1 MSKCP
6 HCQAILP
13 HDQDSV
19 SLCANCGKKFSG
31 LNLTV
36 ADVGATLDETNS
48 GTMDLSRIVEPSAK
62 TVSETI
68 DEVTV
73 PSSSAKTMAEMDAT
87 VNGTIDQ
94 SVGQGKGGDTDLS
107 DIGATLATIPDQPN
121 LSPMATI
128 VLGPSGITVAGSNAA
143 LPFPPMGATRLGGL
157 TDAGRGQTGL
167 NTGNNLFDSGI
178 DFDRSILSTISK
190 RSLAD
195 GADPLVSSP
204 DYRIISKLGEGGMGV
219 VYSAIQ
225 KTLERKVAVKAIK
238 SNKAVSDESRRKFF
252 YEAQITSDLD
262 HPNIVP
268 IHEMGSNSDG
278 TLFYSMKMVD
288 GTPWENVIRDKTR
301 EENIEILMKVCDAIA
316 FAHSRNIIHRDLK
329 PENVMLG
336 AFGEVLVMDWGLAI
350 NLSTTKSFGLSGT
363 PVYMA
368 PEMACHNLSK
378 IGKTSDIY
386 IIGAILFQIVVGK
399 APHVGK
405 SVRECMANA
414 IKNNNIDPGFED
426 PLLDIAYHAMAT
438 EPEDR
443 FATVLEFQDAIRE
456 HLRFSQSV
464 VLTKRAEVLLENA
477 IRDKDYQGFSR
488 ALFSMQDAIDLWS
501 DNEIAKEGLQQIRLA
516 YGQCAIER
524 GDYDL
529 CLQTVVPSVD
539 AEAELYK
546 HASQLKS
553 EVTQRATRVK
563 LLRRVLAGVII
574 IAGTALTLAT
584 LYAWHQTTIAIQE
597 KARAVDSA
605 KAEKN
610 AREEEAAAKRIAI
623 DERNRAQQAAEDERI
638 ARNQE
643 EIARKVANQE
653 RDRAVEAKK
662 LEEQAKTK
670 EMLAREQAVVSEK
683 NAIISEK
690 KAIASEKVATQN
702 ARFALLGSFQSGI
715 NLALNQSNQF
725 DVVRSEQLLREIS
738 AMEANLDNTQSK
750 PSLTNWAFRRIQ
762 LLNNI
767 DLPRVKVDSAVTS
780 FQIASNSKVAAV
792 GTSNGSVHWV
802 DLSQESQPLKVTDS
816 IDLPSPIRAVAIS
829 PDGTA
834 VMIATQKNETNHS
847 VHYWNTITKVCSPIE
862 MLERREL
869 QGLGFSPDGKWC
881 IGGVNGGLWV
891 WERKEDDS
899 QPTPFLLDCRG
910 KLTSLRF
917 LSKDSSD
924 VFGLAQLP
932 NASQVAF
939 LANLELRT
947 LQLLTMPPGME
958 TVVTAAAS
966 SPSKESIY
974 LGTNDGRFMVAA
986 IEPKA
991 RSTSTQA
998 KNVAFTPSSSASLR
1012 VIGEVLPKKHATA
1025 IRELVLHADG
1035 TLVTSGDEPVAY
1047 VWQTE
1052 NGNQVSY
1059 VSFLNG
1065 LQGNVTSAQF
1075 VDSSNDVVGC
1085 DNLGNIIRW
1094 NIANQESRRM
1104 LSINTVQQLRNQTIS
1119 KEGIHESI
1127 DRDGVLHSSLRS
1139 DNVDDKIVSYVG
1151 HTPRSRLTDMAVG
1164 SSHPWVATVASLP
1177 RDSSLTQSASVANT
1191 EVCIWD
1197 LASQSMTNR
1206 LQFQS
1211 RGACRIEFADSDHSL
1226 VVGDGEK
1233 TFFLSSSSNANVQAE
1248 SRFGTLF
1255 AVAHPTQK
1263 SFCAHIA
1270 SSGSIQIVDSTDI
1283 SSWDN
1288 PQYREFDIAINNQF
1302 VPIEAAWSL
1311 DGARLFIVF
1320 ENGRTARLAWDGT
1333 KLDGLTWS
1341 DEVKSIRSTEQQEP
1355 WRFLDMAVETSEP
1368 DADTF
1373 TDRIKVVMRSSDASA
1388 ECNFVQLNWNRSES
1402 KPVLDRQEIF
1412 QKSVRLLSS
1421 QSDPVLESKMNLAL
1435 ESDRILDIQSL
1446 DPTQSILVDQLG
1458 AVYRFDKKSSSLVVG
1473 RPPCIKAARSP
1484 MQQRWVTMHE
1494 LGLVMVAFQLPGD
1507 QFHWQKVQHP
1517 FQAVTE
1523 ACLSPDGRQLA
1534 IVGKLAN
1541 QKSQLL
1547 RWDIDESNQIQESH
1561 QPAVDGVLFASW
1573 HPQGDGLLVLA
1584 AEGKWSLLSET
1595 GESKHLASDH
1605 LLPNSIAPGFA
1616 SEFAGVRWLQEPW
1629 LTGTSKHWHLAILSH
1644 SQKGSRIDFVSLDPG
1659 SNETF
1664 SPILSASKITSF
1676 ATSPNENLLAIGDEN
1691 GTLGIWFAAPSLD
1704 RGARE
1709 LFTLPGHRG
1718 ASIGQVSFSDDGN
1731 AILSSDINRKSIVWK
1746 SVK

>member
-13 HDQDSV
+13 LDNAPA
-19 SLCANCGKKFSG
+19 SLCSNCGKPFSE

-36 ADVGATLDETNS
+36 ADVGATLDETNT
-48 GTMDLSRIVEPSAK
+48 GTVGASKIVEPSAK
-62 TVSETI
+62 TVSDTI
-68 DEVTV
+68 DEVV
-73 PSSSAKTMAEMDAT
+73 VRSSSAKTMAQMDAT
-87 VNGTIDQ
+87 MEGTIDL
-94 SVGQGKGGDTDLS
+94 SIEWNKVGDKDLS
-107 DIGATLATIPDQPN
+107 EIGATLATIPDQPN

-128 VLGPSGITVAGSNAA
+128 VLGPSGITVGGSNAA
-143 LPFPPMGATRLGGL
+143 LPFPPLGATRLGGL
-157 TDAGRGQTGL
+157 TDTGRGQTGK

-178 DFDRSILSTISK
+178 DFDQSILSTISK

-238 SNKAVSDESRRKFF
+238 SNKSVSDESRRKFF

-368 PEMACHNLSK
+368 PEMACHNISK

-464 VLTKRAEVLLENA
+464 VLTKRAEALLENA

-501 DNEIAKEGLQQIRLA
+501 DNEVAKEGLQQTRIA

-529 CLQTVVPSVD
+529 CLQTVDPSID

-546 HASQLKS
+546 NATRLKS

-563 LLRRVLAGVII
+563 LLRRVLAGVILV
-574 IAGTALTLAT
+574 AGTALTLAT
-584 LYAWHQTTIAIQE
+584 VYARRQTTIAIQE
-597 KARAVDSA
+597 KARAVDAA
-605 KAEKN
+605 KAEKD

-643 EIARKVANQE
+643 EIAKKVANQE
-653 RDRAVEAKK
+653 RDRAVEAQR
-662 LEEQAKTK
+662 LEQEAKIQ
-670 EMLAREQAVVSEK
+670 EMRAREQAVASEQNAKVSEQ
-683 NAIISEK
+683 

-725 DVVRSEQLLREIS
+725 DVVRSEQLLSEIS
-738 AMEANLDNTQSK
+738 AMESSLYSTQSK
-750 PSLTNWAFRRIQ
+750 PSLTNWAYRRIQ

-767 DLPRVKVDSAVTS
+767 DLPRIKVDSPVTS
-780 FQIASNSKVAAV
+780 LRIAANSKVATV
-792 GTSNGSVHWV
+792 GTANGSVHRI
-802 DLSQESQPLKVTDS
+802 DLSQEADPLQVMDS
-816 IDLPSPIRAVAIS
+816 IDLPAPIQAVAIA
-829 PDGTA
+829 PDGSS
-834 VMIATQKNETNHS
+834 VMIATQKNETNYS
-847 VHYWNTITKVCSPIE
+847 VHSWNTMTKARSPIE

-869 QGLGFSPDGKWC
+869 QELGISPDGKWC

-899 QPTPFLLDCRG
+899 QPKPFLLDCRG
-910 KLTSLRF
+910 KLTSLQF
-917 LSKDSSD
+917 FSKDSSD

-932 NASQVAF
+932 NATQVAF

-958 TVVTAAAS
+958 TTVTAAAS

-974 LGTNDGRFMVAA
+974 LGTNDGRLLVAA
-986 IEPKA
+986 IEPKVRA
-991 RSTSTQA
+991 TSVQT
-998 KNVAFTPSSSASLR
+998 KNVSFNASSTESLR
-1012 VIGEVLPKKHATA
+1012 VVGEVLPKKHATA
-1025 IRELVLHADG
+1025 IREIVLHADG
-1035 TLVTSGDEPVAY
+1035 TMITSGDEPVAF
-1047 VWQTE
+1047 VWKTE
-1052 NGNQVSY
+1052 NGNQVTY

-1075 VDSSNDVVGC
+1075 LHTSNEVIGC

-1094 NIANQESRRM
+1094 NIANQEARRM
-1104 LSINTVQQLRNQTIS
+1104 LSSNTVQLLRNQSLS
-1119 KEGIHESI
+1119 KEGILESV
-1127 DRDGVLHSSLRS
+1127 DRDGVLRSSIGS
-1139 DNVDDKIVSYVG
+1139 DKIGNAMVSYVG
-1151 HTPRSRLTDMAVG
+1151 HTPKARLTDMAVG
-1164 SSHPWVATVASLP
+1164 SSHPWVATVASLS
-1177 RDSSLTQSASVANT
+1177 RDSSITQSSPVANT

-1211 RGACRIEFADSDHSL
+1211 RGACRIEFTDGDDSL

-1233 TFFLSSSSNANVQAE
+1233 TFMLSSSSGADVQVE
-1248 SRFGTLF
+1248 SRFGTSI

-1270 SSGSIQIVDSTDI
+1270 SSGSVQIVDSTDA

-1288 PQYREFDIAINNQF
+1288 PQYREFDIAINSQY
-1302 VPIEAAWSL
+1302 VPIEAAWSS
-1311 DGARLFIVF
+1311 DGKQLFIIF
-1320 ENGRTARLAWDGT
+1320 ENGRIARLAWNGA
-1333 KLDGLTWS
+1333 KLDGLSWS
-1341 DEVKSIRSTEQQEP
+1341 DTDKSIQSTEQQEP
-1355 WRFLDMAVETSEP
+1355 WRFLDMAVETPEP
-1368 DADTF
+1368 N
-1373 TDRIKVVMRSSDASA
+1373 TDRVKVVVRSSDASA
-1388 ECNFVQLNWNRSES
+1388 ECNFVQLTWNRSTS
-1402 KPVLDRQEIF
+1402 KPVLDRKESF
-1412 QKSVRLLSS
+1412 QKSVRIMPLEP
-1421 QSDPVLESKMNLAL
+1421 DPVPESKMNLAV
-1435 ESDRILDIQSL
+1435 EGDRFLDIQSL
-1446 DPTQSILVDQLG
+1446 SSKHSILVDPMG
-1458 AVYRFDKKSSSLVVG
+1458 AVYRFDKNLWSLVVG
-1473 RPPCIKAARSP
+1473 RPPCLRAARSTI
-1484 MQQRWVTMHE
+1484 QERWVTMHE
-1494 LGLVMVAFQLPGD
+1494 LGLVMVALKSQGD
-1507 QFHWQKVQHP
+1507 QYQWQQVQHP
-1517 FQAVTE
+1517 FQSVTE
-1523 ACLSPDGRQLA
+1523 ACLSPDGKQLA
-1534 IVGKLAN
+1534 IVGRLAN

-1547 RWDIDESNQIQESH
+1547 RWNIDESNRLQESH
-1561 QPAVDGVLFASW
+1561 LAAVDGIQFASW
-1573 HPQGDGLLVLA
+1573 HPQGEGLLVLNQD
-1584 AEGKWSLLSET
+1584 GKWTMLSES
-1595 GESKHLASDH
+1595 GESEPLATSNWTSSATGSGFE
-1605 LLPNSIAPGFA
+1605 PNL
-1616 SEFAGVRWLQEPW
+1616 AGVQWLQEPW
-1629 LTGTSKHWHLAILSH
+1629 LPETTNRWHVAILSH
-1644 SQKGSRIDFVSLDPG
+1644 EPKGSRIDFVSLDPS
-1659 SNETF
+1659 SNENF
-1664 SPILSASKITSF
+1664 SPILSTSKITSF
-1676 ATSPNENLLAIGDEN
+1676 TTSPNENLLAIGDEN
-1691 GTLGIWFAAPSLD
+1691 GTLGVWFAAPSLD

-1731 AILSSDINRKSIVWK
+1731 AILSSDINRKSILWK
-1746 SVK
+1746 SAK